1 MLVLSIPPHCLE
13 GLPSVITKNARNG
26 TLAEGSFGEVSP
38 HSSLND
44 RPYLCLFQK
53 EDSSCDEA
61 SPDASARNNVLYP
74 QRKRL
79 AAKSD

>member
-1 MLVLSIPPHCLE
+1 MLILSIPPHCLE
-13 GLPSVITKNARNG
+13 GLPLVITKNARSG
-26 TLAEGSFGEVSP
+26 TLAEGSCGEVSP
-38 HSSLND
+38 LPLMIG
-44 RPYLCLFQK
+44 PYLCLFQN

-61 SPDASARNNVLYP
+61 SPDASARSNILYP